1 MRVAVLGIGHMG
13 SAMCRALARAGFDL
27 VLYNRT
33 PERAQALAAE
43 LGAEVAGTAA
53 DAVTRADVAISM
65 VADEAA
71 VEALYRGPNGVIEGL
86 RGGSVAA
93 DMSTVPPTVVQALGP
108 DVRARGAW
116 ILDAPVSGSVALAE
130 SGGLTIMVGGEA
142 QALETAR
149 PVFDALAKRVFHLGP
164 LGTGAA
170 MKLAVNTLIFGLN
183 QSLAE
188 GLVLAEKAGIERERA
203 YEVLAASAAGAPFV
217 GYKQAAFLDP
227 DGTPAAFSVR
237 LAEKD
242 LRLITALAD
251 QVGVPVP
258 QARVNLDVLA
268 AADAAGLGDE
278 DFSMVATHLREGRA

>member
-53 DAVTRADVAISM
+53 DAVARADVAISM
-65 VADEAA
+65 VADEGA
-71 VEALYRGPNGVIEGL
+71 VETLYRGPNGVIAGL
-86 RGGSVAA
+86 RAGSVAA

-142 QALETAR
+142 EALETAR
-149 PVFDALAKRVFHLGP
+149 PVLDALAKRVFHLGP

-188 GLVLAEKAGIERERA
+188 GLVLAEKAGIDRARA
-203 YEVLAASAAGAPFV
+203 YEVLAASAAGAPYV
-217 GYKQAAFLDP
+217 GYKEAAFLDP
-227 DGTPAAFSVR
+227 EVTPTAFSVR

-242 LRLITALAD
+242 LRLITALAE

-268 AADAAGLGDE
+268 AADAAGLGDA
-278 DFSMVATHLREGRA
+278 DFSIVATHLREGRA